1 MSEVNRISCVVPCYN
16 EEASLPYFYNEI
28 TRAIKNMKIR
38 WDLEFEII
46 FVNDGSK
53 DDTLKI
59 LRQLKQ
65 DDGQVH
71 YISFSRNFG
80 KESAIYAGLEGST
93 GDYVVVM
100 DADLQH
106 PPENIIKMYNLI
118 QQEGYDCVAY
128 RRISRQGEPPI
139 RSFFARMFYKVI
151 NKIADTEIIDGA
163 TDFRMMSRKMVDAIL
178 SMKEYNRFSK
188 GIFSWVGFRVK
199 WLEYVN
205 VERVAGE
212 TKWSFWKLLKY
223 SFEGIT
229 GFSTAPLA
237 LASLGGIFF
246 CVVAFLWM
254 LFIIIKTI
262 VWGEPVAGF
271 PTLACMMLLLGGI
284 QLLCIGILGQYL
296 AKTYLE
302 VKNRPIY
309 IVQER
314 G

>member
-1 MSEVNRISCVVPCYN
+1 MHKLSVIVPCYN
-16 EEASLPYFYNEI
+16 EEASLPYFYDEI
-28 TRAIKNMKIR
+28 TRVVKNMQLGGA
-38 WDLEFEII
+38 LEFEII

-53 DDTLKI
+53 DKTLEI

-65 DDGQVH
+65 QDGQVH

-80 KESAIYAGLEGST
+80 KESAIYAGLESST

-106 PPENIIKMYNLI
+106 PPKNLI
-118 QQEGYDCVAY
+118 TMYDAIKNEGYDCVAY

-139 RSFFARMFYKVI
+139 RSFFARMFYRII
-151 NKIADTEIIDGA
+151 NKISDTDIVDGA
-163 TDFRMMSRKMVDAIL
+163 TDFRMMSRPMVNAIL
-178 SMKEYNRFSK
+178 EMKEYNRFSK
-188 GIFSWVGFRVK
+188 GIFSWVGFRTK

-212 TKWSFWKLLKY
+212 TKWSFWGLLKY

-237 LASLGGIFF
+237 LASLGGVFF
-246 CVVAFLWM
+246 CIISFLWM
-254 LFIIIKTI
+254 ISIVVKTL
-262 VWGEPVAGF
+262 VWGEMVAGF

-309 IVQER
+309 VVQER

>member
-1 MSEVNRISCVVPCYN
+1 MPKITVVVPCYN
-16 EEASLPYFYNEI
+16 EEASLPYFYNTI
-28 TRAIKNMKIR
+28 TKVIQDMVAR
-38 WDLEFEII
+38 DSLEFEIL

-53 DDTLKI
+53 DKTLEI

-65 DDGQVH
+65 QDERVH
-71 YISFSRNFG
+71 YVSFSRNFG
-80 KESAIYAGLEGST
+80 KESAIYAGLEAST

-106 PPENIIKMYNLI
+106 PPENMIAMYDAIKN
-118 QQEGYDCVAY
+118 EGYDCVAY
-128 RRISRQGEPPI
+128 RRVSRDGEPPI
-139 RSFFARMFYKVI
+139 RSFFARMFYKLI
-151 NKIADTEIIDGA
+151 NKISDTEIIDGA
-163 TDFRMMSRKMVDAIL
+163 TDFRMMSRPMVDNIL
-178 SMKEYNRFSK
+178 AMKEYNRFSK
-188 GIFSWVGFRVK
+188 GIFSWVGFRTK

-212 TKWSFWKLLKY
+212 TKWSFWGLLKY

-237 LASLGGIFF
+237 IASFGGVF
-246 CVVAFLWM
+246 CCMIAFLWM
-254 LFIIIKTI
+254 LYIVVKTL
-262 VWGEPVAGF
+262 VWGEVVAGF